1 MSENIIGNPENENS
15 DIKEKVIIDEI
26 SEKDTSESTVNKN
39 EVNEEVNESAVTAE
53 SEAEEQENQPAI
65 EPENEAGEAE
75 PASRFQEY
83 FNEEIEKNNPKMT
96 NTLLTLHELRSIDEE
111 LTEIDDEKGDL
122 PDKIE
127 SIRKEIK
134 ILGKELNEKKH
145 SLEKL
150 DEEKSRLTADNNSYE
165 ERINKYDE
173 QKFDV
178 RSNKEYDEIVKTIES
193 LFVEVAKNE
202 KRVKDI
208 EEIHVKLGNDVT
220 ALEVRTNDLNTD
232 LSERQALLD
241 ELDEQYRQDESG
253 LREKRNELLSKIDHS
268 SSVLYE
274 RINKSYKGEA
284 TAIVRKGN
292 CSGCYNSIPPQ
303 TVIEIK
309 SAEKL
314 YTCQSCGRIL
324 IAEELLANKE

>member
-1 MSENIIGNPENENS
+1 MSENNINENPGERIQNLK
-15 DIKEKVIIDEI
+15 DEVIIKEF
-26 SEKDTSESTVNKN
+26 S
-39 EVNEEVNESAVTAE
+39 
-53 SEAEEQENQPAI
+53 EQENSVNTDAEAETPKEISNSGAVSGS
-65 EPENEAGEAE
+65 ELPENGEPDNE
-75 PASRFQEY
+75 IGEEVHESRFQEY
-83 FNEEIEKNNPKMT
+83 FNEEVEKNNPKMT

-111 LTEIDDEKGDL
+111 LTEIEDEKGDL

-127 SIRKEIK
+127 FIKEEIK
-134 ILGKELNEKKH
+134 SLSKELNEKKQ
-145 SLEKL
+145 SLSKL
-150 DEEKSRLTADNNSYE
+150 EEEKTKLIADNNSYE

-193 LFVEVAKNE
+193 LFEEVGKNE
-202 KRVKDI
+202 KRIKDI
-208 EEIHVKLGNDVT
+208 EEIYTMLGTDVQT
-220 ALEVRTNDLNTD
+220 LEGKTEEINAELKEKQT
-232 LSERQALLD
+232 LLD
-241 ELDEQYRQDESG
+241 ELDEQYKQDESG
-253 LREKRNELLSKIDHS
+253 LREKRDELLKKIDPS
-268 SSVLYE
+268 SSLLYE
-274 RINKSYKGEA
+274 RINKSFKGEA

-324 IAEELLANKE
+324 IAEELLAGKE

>member
-1 MSENIIGNPENENS
+1 MSENNISGIPAEEKIKEEVTDSISPGSENAESTGTDIENPEAGMGSSIVKENENS
-15 DIKEKVIIDEI
+15 EDEP
-26 SEKDTSESTVNKN
+26 V
-39 EVNEEVNESAVTAE
+39 
-53 SEAEEQENQPAI
+53 
-65 EPENEAGEAE
+65 
-75 PASRFQEY
+75 SRFQEY

-96 NTLLTLHELRSIDEE
+96 GTLLTLYELRSIDEE
-111 LTEIDDEKGDL
+111 LTDIEDEKGDL

-127 SIRKEIK
+127 LIKKDIESIE
-134 ILGKELNEKKH
+134 KELNEKKQ
-145 SLEKL
+145 SLLKL
-150 DEEKSRLTADNNSYE
+150 EEEKSKLISENESYE

-193 LFVEVAKNE
+193 LFEEVGKNE
-202 KRVKDI
+202 NRIKDI
-208 EEIHVKLGNDVT
+208 DDIFSKLGTDVES
-220 ALEVRTNDLNTD
+220 LESRSNEATTD
-232 LSERQALLD
+232 LTEKQSLLD
-241 ELDEQYRQDESG
+241 ELDEQYKQEESG
-253 LREKRNELLSKIDHS
+253 LREKRNELLTKIDEAS
-268 SSVLYE
+268 SLLYE
-274 RINKSYKGEA
+274 RINRSYKGEA
-284 TAIVRKGN
+284 TAIVRRGN

>member
-1 MSENIIGNPENENS
+1 MSENNISGIPAEEKIKEEVTDSISPGSENAESTGTDIENPEADMGSSIVKENENS
-15 DIKEKVIIDEI
+15 EDEP
-26 SEKDTSESTVNKN
+26 V
-39 EVNEEVNESAVTAE
+39 
-53 SEAEEQENQPAI
+53 
-65 EPENEAGEAE
+65 
-75 PASRFQEY
+75 SRFQEY

-96 NTLLTLHELRSIDEE
+96 GTLLTLYELRSIDEE
-111 LTEIDDEKGDL
+111 LTDIEYEKGDL

-127 SIRKEIK
+127 LIKKDIESIE
-134 ILGKELNEKKH
+134 KELNEKKQ
-145 SLEKL
+145 SLLKL
-150 DEEKSRLTADNNSYE
+150 EEEKSKLISENESYE

-193 LFVEVAKNE
+193 LFEEVGKNE
-202 KRVKDI
+202 NRIKDI
-208 EEIHVKLGNDVT
+208 DDIFSKLGTDVES
-220 ALEVRTNDLNTD
+220 LESRSNEATTD
-232 LSERQALLD
+232 LTEKQSLLD
-241 ELDEQYRQDESG
+241 ELDEQYKQEESG
-253 LREKRNELLSKIDHS
+253 LREKRNELLTKIDEAS
-268 SSVLYE
+268 SLLYE
-274 RINKSYKGEA
+274 RINRSYKGEA
-284 TAIVRKGN
+284 TAIVRRGN

>member
-1 MSENIIGNPENENS
+1 MSENNISGIPAEEKIKEEVTDSISPGSENAESTGTDIENPEADMDSSIVKENENS
-15 DIKEKVIIDEI
+15 EDEP
-26 SEKDTSESTVNKN
+26 V
-39 EVNEEVNESAVTAE
+39 
-53 SEAEEQENQPAI
+53 
-65 EPENEAGEAE
+65 
-75 PASRFQEY
+75 SRFQEY

-96 NTLLTLHELRSIDEE
+96 GTLLTLYELRNIDEE
-111 LTEIDDEKGDL
+111 LTDIEDEKGDL

-127 SIRKEIK
+127 LIKKDIESIE
-134 ILGKELNEKKH
+134 KELNEKKQ
-145 SLEKL
+145 SLLKL
-150 DEEKSRLTADNNSYE
+150 EEEKSKLISENVSYE

-193 LFVEVAKNE
+193 LFEEVGKNE
-202 KRVKDI
+202 NRIKDI
-208 EEIHVKLGNDVT
+208 DDIFSKLGTDVES
-220 ALEVRTNDLNTD
+220 LESRSNEATTD
-232 LSERQALLD
+232 LTEKQSLLD
-241 ELDEQYRQDESG
+241 ELDEQYKQEESG
-253 LREKRNELLSKIDHS
+253 LREKRNELLTKIDES
-268 SSVLYE
+268 SSILYE
-274 RINKSYKGEA
+274 RINSSYKGEA
-284 TAIVRKGN
+284 TAIVRRGN

>member
-1 MSENIIGNPENENS
+1 MSENNISGIPAEEKIKEEVTDSISPGSENAESTGTDIENPEADMGSSIVKENENS
-15 DIKEKVIIDEI
+15 EDEPI
-26 SEKDTSESTVNKN
+26 
-39 EVNEEVNESAVTAE
+39 
-53 SEAEEQENQPAI
+53 
-65 EPENEAGEAE
+65 
-75 PASRFQEY
+75 SRFQEY

-96 NTLLTLHELRSIDEE
+96 GTLLTLFELRNIDEE
-111 LTEIDDEKGDL
+111 LTDIEDEKGDL

-127 SIRKEIK
+127 LIKKDIESIE
-134 ILGKELNEKKH
+134 KELNEKKQ
-145 SLEKL
+145 SLLKL
-150 DEEKSRLTADNNSYE
+150 EEEKSKLISENVSYE

-193 LFVEVAKNE
+193 LFEEVGKNE
-202 KRVKDI
+202 NRIKDI
-208 EEIHVKLGNDVT
+208 DDIFSKLGTDVES
-220 ALEVRTNDLNTD
+220 LESRSNEATTD
-232 LSERQALLD
+232 LTEKQSLLD
-241 ELDEQYRQDESG
+241 ELDEQYKQEESG
-253 LREKRNELLSKIDHS
+253 LREKRNELLEKIDEAS
-268 SSVLYE
+268 SLLYE
-274 RINKSYKGEA
+274 RINSSYKGEA
-284 TAIVRKGN
+284 TAIVRRGN

>member
-1 MSENIIGNPENENS
+1 MSENNISGMPAEEKIKEEVTDSISPGSENAESTGTDIENPEADMGSSIVKENENS
-15 DIKEKVIIDEI
+15 EDEP
-26 SEKDTSESTVNKN
+26 V
-39 EVNEEVNESAVTAE
+39 
-53 SEAEEQENQPAI
+53 
-65 EPENEAGEAE
+65 
-75 PASRFQEY
+75 SRFQEY

-96 NTLLTLHELRSIDEE
+96 GTLLTLYELRSIDEE
-111 LTEIDDEKGDL
+111 LTDIEDEKGDL

-127 SIRKEIK
+127 LIKKDIESIE
-134 ILGKELNEKKH
+134 KELNEKKQ
-145 SLEKL
+145 SLLKL
-150 DEEKSRLTADNNSYE
+150 EEEKSKLISENESYE

-193 LFVEVAKNE
+193 LFEEVGKNE
-202 KRVKDI
+202 NRIKDI
-208 EEIHVKLGNDVT
+208 DDIFSKLGTDVES
-220 ALEVRTNDLNTD
+220 LESRSNEATTD
-232 LSERQALLD
+232 LTEKQSLLD
-241 ELDEQYRQDESG
+241 ELDEQYKQEESG
-253 LREKRNELLSKIDHS
+253 LRDKRNELLTKIDEAS
-268 SSVLYE
+268 RLLYE
-274 RINKSYKGEA
+274 RINSSYKGEA
-284 TAIVRKGN
+284 TAIVRRGN

>member
-1 MSENIIGNPENENS
+1 MSENNTNGIPAEEKIKEEVTDSLSPVSENAESTGTDIEKPEEDIDSGIVHENEN
-15 DIKEKVIIDEI
+15 
-26 SEKDTSESTVNKN
+26 
-39 EVNEEVNESAVTAE
+39 NEE
-53 SEAEEQENQPAI
+53 
-65 EPENEAGEAE
+65 EPV
-75 PASRFQEY
+75 SRFQEY

-96 NTLLTLHELRSIDEE
+96 GTLLTLYELRSIDEE
-111 LTEIDDEKGDL
+111 LTDIEDEKGDL

-127 SIRKEIK
+127 IIKKEIET
-134 ILGKELNEKKH
+134 LGKELDEKKQ
-145 SLEKL
+145 SLLKL
-150 DEEKSRLTADNNSYE
+150 EEEKSKLISENDSYE

-193 LFVEVAKNE
+193 LFEEVGKNE
-202 KRVKDI
+202 KRIKDI
-208 EEIHVKLGNDVT
+208 IDIFSKLGTDVESLESRSNEAT
-220 ALEVRTNDLNTD
+220 AELTEKQ
-232 LSERQALLD
+232 SLLD
-241 ELDEQYRQDESG
+241 ELDEQYKQEESG
-253 LREKRNELLSKIDHS
+253 LREKRNELLTKIDES
-268 SSVLYE
+268 SRLLYE
-274 RINKSYKGEA
+274 RINNSYKGEA
-284 TAIVRKGN
+284 TAIVRRGN

>member
-1 MSENIIGNPENENS
+1 MSENISEKPENENS
-15 DIKEKVIIDEI
+15 DIKEEVIINEI
-26 SEKDTSESTVNKN
+26 SEPDNSLSAENRIEAKEDVSDSGVISETNAN
-39 EVNEEVNESAVTAE
+39 EPESHQIT
-53 SEAEEQENQPAI
+53 
-65 EPENEAGEAE
+65 EPENETAE
-75 PASRFQEY
+75 EEPVSRFQEY

-111 LTEIDDEKGDL
+111 LTEIEDEKGDL

-134 ILGKELNEKKH
+134 TLSKELKEKKQ

-150 DEEKSRLTADNNSYE
+150 DEEKSKLTADNNSYE

-193 LFVEVAKNE
+193 LFEEVGKNE
-202 KRVKDI
+202 KRIKDI
-208 EEIHVKLGNDVT
+208 IEIHSMLGNDVT
-220 ALEVRTNDLNTD
+220 ALEGKTNEMNTE
-232 LSERQALLD
+232 LSEKQALLD

-253 LREKRNELLSKIDHS
+253 LREKRNELLAKIDQA

-274 RINKSYKGEA
+274 RINKSFKGEA

>member
-1 MSENIIGNPENENS
+1 MSENNISGIPAEEKIKEEVTDSISPGSENAKSTGTDIENPEADMGSSIVKENENS
-15 DIKEKVIIDEI
+15 EDEP
-26 SEKDTSESTVNKN
+26 V
-39 EVNEEVNESAVTAE
+39 
-53 SEAEEQENQPAI
+53 
-65 EPENEAGEAE
+65 
-75 PASRFQEY
+75 SRFQEY

-96 NTLLTLHELRSIDEE
+96 GTLLTLYELRSIDEE
-111 LTEIDDEKGDL
+111 LTDIEDEKGDL

-127 SIRKEIK
+127 LIKKDIESIE
-134 ILGKELNEKKH
+134 KELNEKKQ
-145 SLEKL
+145 SLLKL
-150 DEEKSRLTADNNSYE
+150 EEEKSKLISENESYE

-193 LFVEVAKNE
+193 LFEEVGKNE
-202 KRVKDI
+202 NRIKDI
-208 EEIHVKLGNDVT
+208 DDIFSKLGTDVES
-220 ALEVRTNDLNTD
+220 LESRSNEATTD
-232 LSERQALLD
+232 LTEKQSLLD
-241 ELDEQYRQDESG
+241 ELDEQYKQEESG
-253 LREKRNELLSKIDHS
+253 LREKRNELLTKIDEAS
-268 SSVLYE
+268 SLLYE
-274 RINKSYKGEA
+274 RINRSYKGEA
-284 TAIVRKGN
+284 TAIVRRGN

>member
-1 MSENIIGNPENENS
+1 MSENNISGIPAEEKIKEEVTDSISPGSENAESTGTDIENPEADNDSSIVNENENS
-15 DIKEKVIIDEI
+15 EDEP
-26 SEKDTSESTVNKN
+26 V
-39 EVNEEVNESAVTAE
+39 
-53 SEAEEQENQPAI
+53 
-65 EPENEAGEAE
+65 
-75 PASRFQEY
+75 SRFQEY

-96 NTLLTLHELRSIDEE
+96 GTLLTLYELRNIDEE
-111 LTEIDDEKGDL
+111 LTDIEDEKGDL

-127 SIRKEIK
+127 LIKKDIESIE
-134 ILGKELNEKKH
+134 KELNEKKQ
-145 SLEKL
+145 SLLKL
-150 DEEKSRLTADNNSYE
+150 EEEKSKLISENESYE

-193 LFVEVAKNE
+193 LFEEVGKNE
-202 KRVKDI
+202 NRIKDI
-208 EEIHVKLGNDVT
+208 DDIFSKLGTDVES
-220 ALEVRTNDLNTD
+220 LESRSNEATTD
-232 LSERQALLD
+232 LTEKQSLLD
-241 ELDEQYRQDESG
+241 ELDEQYKQEESG
-253 LREKRNELLSKIDHS
+253 LREKRNELLTKIDEAS
-268 SSVLYE
+268 SLLYE
-274 RINKSYKGEA
+274 RINRSYKGEA
-284 TAIVRKGN
+284 TAIVRRGN

>member
-1 MSENIIGNPENENS
+1 MSENNISGIPAEEKIKEEVTDSISPGSENAESTGTDIENPEADMGSSIVKENENS
-15 DIKEKVIIDEI
+15 EDEP
-26 SEKDTSESTVNKN
+26 V
-39 EVNEEVNESAVTAE
+39 
-53 SEAEEQENQPAI
+53 
-65 EPENEAGEAE
+65 
-75 PASRFQEY
+75 SRFQEY

-96 NTLLTLHELRSIDEE
+96 GTLLTLYELRSIDEE
-111 LTEIDDEKGDL
+111 LTDIEDEKGDL

-127 SIRKEIK
+127 LIKKDIESIE
-134 ILGKELNEKKH
+134 KELNEKKQ
-145 SLEKL
+145 SLLKL
-150 DEEKSRLTADNNSYE
+150 EEEKSKLISENESYE

-193 LFVEVAKNE
+193 LFEEVGKNE
-202 KRVKDI
+202 NRIKDI
-208 EEIHVKLGNDVT
+208 DDIFSKLGTDVES
-220 ALEVRTNDLNTD
+220 LESRSNEATTD
-232 LSERQALLD
+232 LTEKQSLLD
-241 ELDEQYRQDESG
+241 ELDEQYKQEESG
-253 LREKRNELLSKIDHS
+253 LREKRNELLTKIDEAS
-268 SSVLYE
+268 SLLYE
-274 RINKSYKGEA
+274 RINRSYKGEA
-284 TAIVRKGN
+284 TAIVRRGN

>member
-1 MSENIIGNPENENS
+1 MSENNISGIPAEEKIKEEVTDSISPGSENAESTGTDIENPEADMGSSIVKENENS
-15 DIKEKVIIDEI
+15 EDEP
-26 SEKDTSESTVNKN
+26 V
-39 EVNEEVNESAVTAE
+39 
-53 SEAEEQENQPAI
+53 
-65 EPENEAGEAE
+65 
-75 PASRFQEY
+75 SRFQEY

-96 NTLLTLHELRSIDEE
+96 GTLLTLYELRNIDEE
-111 LTEIDDEKGDL
+111 LTDIEDEKGDL

-127 SIRKEIK
+127 LIKKDIESIE
-134 ILGKELNEKKH
+134 KELNEKKQ
-145 SLEKL
+145 SLLKL
-150 DEEKSRLTADNNSYE
+150 EEEKSKLISENESYE

-193 LFVEVAKNE
+193 LFEEVGKNE
-202 KRVKDI
+202 NRIKDI
-208 EEIHVKLGNDVT
+208 DDIFSKLGTDVES
-220 ALEVRTNDLNTD
+220 LESRSNEATTD
-232 LSERQALLD
+232 LTEKQSLLD
-241 ELDEQYRQDESG
+241 ELDEQYKQEESG
-253 LREKRNELLSKIDHS
+253 LREKRNELLEKIDEAS
-268 SSVLYE
+268 SLLYE
-274 RINKSYKGEA
+274 RINSSYKGEA
-284 TAIVRKGN
+284 TAIVRRGN

>member
-1 MSENIIGNPENENS
+1 MSENNISGIPAEEKIKEEVTDSISPGSENAESTGTDIENPEADMGSSIVKENENS
-15 DIKEKVIIDEI
+15 EDEP
-26 SEKDTSESTVNKN
+26 V
-39 EVNEEVNESAVTAE
+39 
-53 SEAEEQENQPAI
+53 
-65 EPENEAGEAE
+65 
-75 PASRFQEY
+75 SRFQEY

-96 NTLLTLHELRSIDEE
+96 STLLTLYELRSIDEE
-111 LTEIDDEKGDL
+111 LTDIEDEKGDL

-127 SIRKEIK
+127 LIKKDIESIE
-134 ILGKELNEKKH
+134 KELNEKKQ
-145 SLEKL
+145 SLLKL
-150 DEEKSRLTADNNSYE
+150 EEEKSKLISENESYE

-193 LFVEVAKNE
+193 LFEEVGKNE
-202 KRVKDI
+202 NRIKDI
-208 EEIHVKLGNDVT
+208 DDIFSKLGTDVES
-220 ALEVRTNDLNTD
+220 LESRSNEATTD
-232 LSERQALLD
+232 LTEKQSLLD
-241 ELDEQYRQDESG
+241 ELDEQYKQEESG
-253 LREKRNELLSKIDHS
+253 LREKRNELLTKIDEAS
-268 SSVLYE
+268 SLLYE
-274 RINKSYKGEA
+274 RINRSYKGEA
-284 TAIVRKGN
+284 TAIVRRGN

>member
-1 MSENIIGNPENENS
+1 MSENNISGIPAEEKIKEEVTDSISPGSENAESTGTDIENPEADMGSSIVKENENS
-15 DIKEKVIIDEI
+15 EDEP
-26 SEKDTSESTVNKN
+26 V
-39 EVNEEVNESAVTAE
+39 
-53 SEAEEQENQPAI
+53 
-65 EPENEAGEAE
+65 
-75 PASRFQEY
+75 SRFQEY

-96 NTLLTLHELRSIDEE
+96 TTLLTLYELRSIDEE
-111 LTEIDDEKGDL
+111 LTDIEDEKGDL

-127 SIRKEIK
+127 LIKKDIESIE
-134 ILGKELNEKKH
+134 KELNEKKQ
-145 SLEKL
+145 SLLKL
-150 DEEKSRLTADNNSYE
+150 EEEKSKLISENESYE

-193 LFVEVAKNE
+193 LFEEVGKNE
-202 KRVKDI
+202 NRIKDI
-208 EEIHVKLGNDVT
+208 DDIFSKLGTDVES
-220 ALEVRTNDLNTD
+220 LESRSNEATTD
-232 LSERQALLD
+232 LTEKQSLLD
-241 ELDEQYRQDESG
+241 ELDEQYKQEESG
-253 LREKRNELLSKIDHS
+253 LREKRNELLTKIDEAS
-268 SSVLYE
+268 SLLYE
-274 RINKSYKGEA
+274 RINRSYKGEA
-284 TAIVRKGN
+284 TAIVRRGN